1 MDLIVGMGDYAV
13 TEAKDAVIKTYA
25 LASCVA
31 VTVYSP
37 LKKVAG
43 MIHVVL
49 PAPMH
54 AKDAWNR
61 PAYYAV
67 TGIPLLLD
75 TMCRKYGCSKS
86 ELQVQ
91 MYGGAESMINMD
103 IYDIGNRNIN
113 AVKRILYE
121 LGLTI
126 HKSDLRGNESR
137 SISMEAKSGLVE
149 VYRQP
154 IMRYA
159 T

>member
-1 MDLIVGMGDYAV
+1 MELVVGMGDYVV
-13 TEAKDAVIKTYA
+13 TDAADAVIKTYA

-37 LKKVAG
+37 LKKAAG

-49 PAPMH
+49 PAPMQ
-54 AKDAWNR
+54 AKDAWKR

-67 TGIPLLLD
+67 TGIPLLID

-91 MYGGAESMINMD
+91 IYGGAESMISLD
-103 IYDIGNRNIN
+103 IYDIGKRNIN
-113 AVKRILYE
+113 TVKRSLYE

-126 HKSDLRGNESR
+126 YKSELRGNESR
-137 SISMEAKSGLVE
+137 SISMEAKSGQVE
-149 VYRQP
+149 IYRRP
-154 IMRYA
+154 IIRYA